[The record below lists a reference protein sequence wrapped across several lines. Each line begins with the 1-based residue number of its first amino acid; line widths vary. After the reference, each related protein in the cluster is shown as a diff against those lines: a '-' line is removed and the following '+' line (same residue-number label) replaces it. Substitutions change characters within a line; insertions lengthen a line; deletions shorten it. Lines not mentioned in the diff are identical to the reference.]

1 MKLLII
7 TQVVDKNHPILG
19 FFHRWIEEF
28 AVHCE
33 TVSVICLQAG
43 DYSFP
48 ENVKVYTL
56 GKEEG
61 KGRLTNLCRFYKY
74 IWTLRH
80 EYDQVFV
87 HMNQQYVILG
97 APLWR
102 TLKKKVGLW
111 YAHGAVSTSLKL
123 SLKLS
128 NFVFT
133 STKEGLRIDSPKR
146 IIVGQGID
154 FEIFKSIQKE
164 DNAVLQLITVGR
176 ISQSKNIETLLR
188 TCSLLKEKQIF
199 FRFKI
204 VGVPTTDNEALYAK
218 EMYQLTE
225 QLNLQNEVEWIG
237 PVSNHDLPKLL
248 QQSDVFIH
256 DGSTNSLDKALVEA
270 VLCGCVVL
278 SSNPSYKSLT
288 EDIAP
293 NYLYN
298 QGDFAKL
305 ADILIN
311 IKRNSVESAAV
322 KKRFLSNFSI
332 VRLVSAIVSKYN
344 AVQNSQS
351 IKKKS
356 RE

>member
-1 MKLLII
+1 MKLLIV
-7 TQVVDKNHPILG
+7 TQVVDKHHPILG

-33 TVSVICLQAG
+33 AVSVICLQAG

-48 ENVKVYTL
+48 KNVHVYSL

-61 KGRLTNLCRFYKY
+61 KGRLINLYRFYKY

-102 TLKKKVGLW
+102 SLKKKVGLW
-111 YAHGAVSTSLKL
+111 YAHGAVSSSLKL
-123 SLKLS
+123 SIKFS

-154 FEIFKSIQKE
+154 FEIFKSTQKKE
-164 DNAVLQLITVGR
+164 NPVLQLITVGR

-199 FRFKI
+199 FKFKI
-204 VGVPTTDNEALYAK
+204 VGVPTTDNEAFYAK
-218 EMYQLTE
+218 EMYQLTK
-225 QLNLQNEVEWIG
+225 QLNLQKEVGWIG
-237 PVSNHDLPKLL
+237 PVPNHDLPKLL

-278 SSNPSYKSLT
+278 SSNPSYKALT

-298 QGDFAKL
+298 QGDSKKL

-311 IKRNSVESAAV
+311 LMKNTIEKEEVRN
-322 KKRFLSNFSI
+322 RFSKNFSI
-332 VRLVSAIVSKYN
+332 VTLVSAIVGEYKTALYD
-344 AVQNSQS
+344 
-351 IKKKS
+351 
-356 RE
+356 